1 VSGLLATFEREL
13 RAYFF
18 SSFAYVVLFFV
29 LVINGFTFSLIVG
42 FLSDPRT
49 GGETQSLFQLFFG
62 GTFLAWLMIW
72 VTPPL
77 LTMRLLAEERRSGSI
92 ESLMTAP
99 VSETDVVIAKYLA
112 SLIFYIVLW
121 LPTLAYVLMVAHSNN
136 IANNV
141 ASNVASN
148 IDWGPIWSAY
158 LAIILVGGLFLAV
171 GVFCSAATKNQIVA
185 AVSSFAMVLLL
196 TALSFVDGLVTDP
209 RLKDIV
215 AHINLFDAIDEAAK
229 GIVDTRRLVYP
240 LSLIIFFLFL
250 ASRTLAAKKWR

>member
-49 GGETQSLFQLFFG
+49 GGETQTLFQLFFG

-99 VSETDVVIAKYLA
+99 VSETDVVVAKYLA
-112 SLIFYIVLW
+112 SLVFYIVLW
-121 LPTLAYVLMVAHSNN
+121 LPTLAYVLMVAHSSD
-136 IANNV
+136 I
-141 ASNVASN
+141 ASNV
-148 IDWGPIWSAY
+148 DWGPIWSAY

-229 GIVDTRRLVYP
+229 GIVDTRRLIYP
-240 LSLIIFFLFL
+240 LSLIVFFLFL